1 MRVLREAN
9 STRLRATLRAVLPA
23 IATLVLFLAGRSV
36 LQRLFVSNGASL
48 STTDAL
54 LVQLLLGWQYVAM
67 IWLTLRLASV
77 LDRQPYAAYGLA
89 VDRDWIRE
97 FGVGVV
103 LSAAGIGLSLSWGVV
118 RGHRAID
125 RSMAVSGGDGLLV
138 AGVAV
143 ATFVPYFL
151 LGNLYEELV
160 YRGVMLRD
168 LAAGLSA
175 RGLSPR
181 WAVAVA
187 TLTSLLLFGTYHV
200 PLRGNL
206 VVAIDAAMVGLTF
219 ALAYLLTGELGLP
232 LGIHFGRISLE
243 FLDGFETLGF
253 ELPGILVFSRNTLAA
268 NLEVRLLELGTIALF
283 VVVWVYWTDG
293 EIGIAQN
300 VYELASDSNSNA
312 NADAEA
318 ETDEEVT
325 ADLDGCER

>member
-9 STRLRATLRAVLPA
+9 STRLRATLRAVIPA

-48 STTDAL
+48 STADAL
-54 LVQLLLGWQYVAM
+54 LVQLLLGGLYVAM

-103 LSAAGIGLSLSWGVV
+103 LSAAGIGLSLWWGVV

-125 RSMAVSGGDGLLV
+125 RSVAVSGGDELLV
-138 AGVAV
+138 AAVAF

-168 LAAGLSA
+168 FAAGLTA

-187 TLTSLLLFGTYHV
+187 TLTSSLLFGAYHV

-293 EIGIAQN
+293 EIGIAEN
-300 VYELASDSNSNA
+300 IYELASDSNSNA
-312 NADAEA
+312 NADAET